1 MRKLSRK
8 FTDDTEGKFCN
19 VAAAVVG
26 AAVVGGVASN
36 MAAGSAAD
44 AQQSAADSANATS
57 MAQYNQTRADNAP
70 FLANGTAA
78 SNRLAQLLGL
88 SSATSPQYQKAT
100 ADYLANVRATVPGL
114 SPDWQPEAN
123 GIQDWIS
130 KHPGQYDDTNSDYG
144 SLNRTFTQADLA
156 ADVPYSVGMQFGLD
170 QGTQGINRLAAANGN
185 LNSGATLKALAKF
198 GNDYGNQQA
207 GAAQNRFT
215 ANQTNTYNRL
225 AGVAGSGQTAAN
237 TVDASGAA
245 TANALSNTAIGLG
258 NARGASAI
266 AQGNALSNGAS
277 SISNYYQQ
285 QQLLNQ
291 LQNGGAGNYNG
302 YVNNSAANGFG
313 NTFTQNGY
321 STNQTYG

>member
-8 FTDDTEGKFCN
+8 FTDDTEGKFCS

-26 AAVVGGVASN
+26 GAIIGGVATN
-36 MAAGSAAD
+36 MAAGTAAD
-44 AQQSAADSANATS
+44 AQAESAAQSDATQRY
-57 MAQYNQTRADNAP
+57 MYDQTRSDNAP

-78 SNRLAQLLGL
+78 SNKLANYLGL
-88 SSATSPQYQKAT
+88 SGDATSP
-100 ADYLANVRATVPGL
+100 N
-114 SPDWQPEAN
+114 
-123 GIQDWIS
+123 
-130 KHPGQYDDTNSDYG
+130 YG
-144 SLNRTFTQADLA
+144 SLNRKFTAADLA
-156 ADVPYSVGMQFGLD
+156 ADVPYSTGMQFGLD
-170 QGTQGINRLAAANGN
+170 QGTTGINRLAAASGS

-215 ANQTNTYNRL
+215 ADQTNTYNRL

-237 TVDASGAA
+237 TIDSAGAS

-266 AQGNALSNGAS
+266 AQGNAISGGAN
-277 SISNYYQQ
+277 SISNYYRQ
-285 QQLLNQ
+285 QQLLDQ
-291 LQNGGAGNYNG
+291 LQNGRSGGYNG
-302 YVNNSAANGFG
+302 YVSNSQANGFG

-321 STNQTYG
+321 SADQAYG